1 MVRPANLIGD
11 NFLSKKG
18 ESKARLKK
26 KEIDNL
32 INQAYKNASDIHEL
46 RLIESCERFLEING
60 YLTTSQARALK
71 EIKVGPNKNAPPRGP
86 FLPDSEE

>member
-1 MVRPANLIGD
+1 M
-11 NFLSKKG
+11 SKKG

-32 INQAYKNASDIHEL
+32 INQAYKNASDVHQL

-71 EIKVGPNKNAPPRGP
+71 EIKVGPNRSAPPRGSFDLDP
-86 FLPDSEE
+86 EE